1 MSRRA
6 LTVKDENLTVGIRF
20 TVAQLERIDALLPAL
35 RRDPTLTASVP
46 TPTRSLAL
54 RLAMLEG
61 LAILEQRYRVKAGG
75 E

>member
-6 LTVKDENLTVGIRF
+6 LTVKDENLTVGVRF

-61 LAILEQRYRVKAGG
+61 LAILEQRYRVKGG
-75 E
+75 DE

>member
-35 RRDPTLTASVP
+35 RLDPMLTATVP

-61 LAILEQRYRVKAGG
+61 LAILEQRYHGKGGG